1 MFEFCFNIV
10 SVCIWWTKKVSRR
23 TEAIVKDI
31 NMGVIVQ
38 FVVVSTLIISC
49 SNRVVEH
56 KDFVELSSTA

>member
-1 MFEFCFNIV
+1 M
-10 SVCIWWTKKVSRR
+10 SRR

-49 SNRVVEH
+49 SNRVVKH